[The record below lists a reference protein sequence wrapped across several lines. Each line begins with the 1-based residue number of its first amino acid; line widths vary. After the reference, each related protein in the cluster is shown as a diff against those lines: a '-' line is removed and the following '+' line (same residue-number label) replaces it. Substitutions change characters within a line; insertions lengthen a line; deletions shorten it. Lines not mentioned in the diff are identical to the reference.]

1 LAVDDTELRMTLR
14 GSRSVFAVAAVLA
27 FAPTLVP
34 AAPRP
39 DRAKTAEAKAL
50 AKAEATVLDA
60 AVAALK
66 KEYAE
71 HLKSPQ
77 ANRLRPQCSYF
88 LDNPVE
94 LSPDSVLDVLE
105 RPLGDDPRGVA
116 YVKWQLLSGAPE
128 KFDAAVLPRVLAVY
142 QAAPLPPPRFGLSQ
156 EDRSKLDA
164 LLPKARKE
172 DDAAL
177 SVKVEECVAE
187 EAEANRPIL
196 AYRAAL
202 YAKLPEGFDS
212 LVAGF
217 RDAHERTAAAAG
229 GGSYDE
235 HCEKVVKDALAW
247 AQSGS
252 ADADDC
258 GQLAELVAKLRFVRS
273 PAYYSRAAWRS
284 DRLAWSTKTDAVY
297 SAKKL
302 SDLEKVLREVHKNGK
317 AQQAV
322 QHNARPNRK

>member
-1 LAVDDTELRMTLR
+1 MTPRAGRCVFTVAVIVSLAPSLARAA
-14 GSRSVFAVAAVLA
+14 SRS
-27 FAPTLVP
+27 
-34 AAPRP
+34 
-39 DRAKTAEAKAL
+39 DRARTPEAKAL

-60 AVAALK
+60 AVAALR
-66 KEYAE
+66 KEYAD

-77 ANRLRPQCSYF
+77 ANRLRPQSSYF

-94 LSPDSVLDVLE
+94 LSPESVLDVLE

-128 KFDAAVLPRVLAVY
+128 KFDAPLLPRILAVY
-142 QAAPLPPPRFGLSQ
+142 QTAPLPPPRFGVSQ

-164 LLPKARKE
+164 LLPKARKD

-177 SVKVEECVAE
+177 SVKVEERVAQ
-187 EAEANRPIL
+187 EAEANKPIL
-196 AYRAAL
+196 AYRTAL

-212 LVAGF
+212 LRAGF

-235 HCEKVVKDALAW
+235 HCGKVVKDALAW

-252 ADADDC
+252 ADADEC

-284 DRLAWSTKTDAVY
+284 DRLAWSTRTDLVY

-302 SDLEKVLREVHKNGK
+302 SDLEKVLRDVHKNGK

-322 QHNARPNRK
+322 QRNARPNRK